1 MDHFWKKVT
10 IRLER
15 GIMGILLDNSIGR
28 NESMLKKI
36 KVIVLGFCCSVILI
50 SCNTYKQASCPYLL
64 KQIYMCDTETG
75 WALSRE
81 NEVLFTKEGIQ
92 NFQEIKQ
99 VTDIS
104 SYTDDFINA
113 TFIDEYCAY
122 ITYFAADN
130 ENLVVEY
137 TNDGGVLWEQINI
150 KYGDYAE
157 ICDAGSAFINFADNK
172 EGYLLYCSTPGM
184 GQMTKLL
191 FHIDG
196 IGKTFTFIAD
206 LTDEILGYPQG
217 LSFANK
223 EIGYIAVNY
232 HGNSEYMY
240 KTEDGGKTWESVEIY
255 TQSDNVNYIESYTP
269 VFTKKDRKKGML
281 VLKEVTIEDI
291 TYKVFMTNDQGNK
304 WIESGKIPS
313 DSLLQYS
320 VVSDRKIYIID
331 TMGRLY
337 EIFN

>member
-1 MDHFWKKVT
+1 M
-10 IRLER
+10 
-15 GIMGILLDNSIGR
+15 
-28 NESMLKKI
+28 
-36 KVIVLGFCCSVILI
+36 
-50 SCNTYKQASCPYLL
+50 
-64 KQIYMCDTETG
+64 
-75 WALSRE
+75 
-81 NEVLFTKEGIQ
+81 
-92 NFQEIKQ
+92 
-99 VTDIS
+99 
-104 SYTDDFINA
+104 
-113 TFIDEYCAY
+113 
-122 ITYFAADN
+122 
-130 ENLVVEY
+130 VVEY
-137 TNDGGVLWEQINI
+137 TNDGGGVWKQINI

-157 ICDAGSAFINFADNK
+157 ICDAGSSFISFTDNK

-196 IGKTFTFIAD
+196 IGKTFTFEGD

-217 LSFANK
+217 ISFVNK
-223 EIGYIAVNY
+223 EIGYIAVDY

-255 TQSDNVNYIESYTP
+255 TKSDNVNYIESYTP
-269 VFTKKDRKKGML
+269 VFATKDRQKGML
-281 VLKEVTIEDI
+281 VLKEVAIEDI

-320 VVSDRKIYIID
+320 VVSDRQIYIID

-337 EIFN
+337 EICN

>member
-1 MDHFWKKVT
+1 
-10 IRLER
+10 
-15 GIMGILLDNSIGR
+15 
-28 NESMLKKI
+28 MLKTI
-36 KVIVLGFCCSVILI
+36 KVIVLGFGCSVFLI
-50 SCNTYKQASCPYLL
+50 SCNTYKQTPCPYLL
-64 KQIYMCDTETG
+64 KQIYMCDTEIG
-75 WALSRE
+75 WALSME
-81 NEVLFTKEGIQ
+81 NEVLFTEKGIQ
-92 NFQEIKQ
+92 NFQVVKQ

-104 SYTDDFINA
+104 RYTDGFINA
-113 TFIDEYCAY
+113 TFIDEYSAY
-122 ITYFAADN
+122 ITYFVADN

-137 TNDGGVLWEQINI
+137 TNDGGVVWKQINI